1 MCGTAR
7 SGQHEFRNETLSDRK
22 FKKSI
27 VCKGITGINKNM
39 QEMQNKLAKAPA
51 SIYNTRKNQIQEE
64 SHVIRR

>member
-27 VCKGITGINKNM
+27 VCKGITGINKKYARN
-39 QEMQNKLAKAPA
+39 AK
-51 SIYNTRKNQIQEE
+51 
-64 SHVIRR
+64 